1 MAVAIAKSS
10 IGPTDSRLTECSICD
25 ELGSIVA
32 EDRATSGV
40 ICDGCIGHAL
50 STEVAMRVSWKGM
63 KVRHPRP
70 SEFAERE
77 DR

>member
-1 MAVAIAKSS
+1 MVATIVKSS

-50 STEVAMRVSWKGM
+50 SAEMLMRVAWMGM
-63 KVRHPRP
+63 GVRHPYP
-70 SEFAERE
+70 NEFPDWENR
-77 DR
+77 

>member
-1 MAVAIAKSS
+1 MVVAIVKSS

-32 EDRATSGV
+32 EDRATSSV

-50 STEVAMRVSWKGM
+50 SAEMLMRVAWM
-63 KVRHPRP
+63 NVNVRHPYP
-70 SEFAERE
+70 NEFPDWE